1 MPCEAVLRLEAK
13 NTRMPSVWCQSTSDH
28 QRGSER
34 RRVRLQSLS
43 FDDST
48 CCCRH
53 GDIGRQQRQRSH
65 QVPLRHRIYAAAT
78 VCGVVLPRGRTR
90 QPPMGGPASSRL
102 LAVCGAVCP
111 GVAVSLVYNGAGSL
125 PARPPSSTP
134 TSNRGRCCFA
144 AALFCRVACAAAH
157 WQTPLLGRTAALALG
172 HLLRSAGSATAHPV
186 VRAVGWCSPPLSRVT
201 MGCRFSCY
209 GNSDGV
215 YALPRTSTALAAVT
229 ESDSHPAQTSVT
241 AGAFFPGDTPGFV
254 DDWLPCEGA
263 TAARPA

>member
-172 HLLRSAGSATAHPV
+172 HSCGLQEARRRTLSSVLSAGAHRRCLELQWDAGSAATATRMACTRFLAHPLLW
-186 VRAVGWCSPPLSRVT
+186 R
-201 MGCRFSCY
+201 
-209 GNSDGV
+209 
-215 YALPRTSTALAAVT
+215 
-229 ESDSHPAQTSVT
+229 Q
-241 AGAFFPGDTPGFV
+241 
-254 DDWLPCEGA
+254 
-263 TAARPA
+263 